1 MSFHPVDANVLR
13 AGQHLIN
20 SELALAQ
27 VAAHKAVLTAAQH
40 AVLL

>member
-1 MSFHPVDANVLR
+1 MSSEPNGNP

-27 VAAHKAVLTAAQH
+27 AAAHKAVLTAAQY
-40 AVLL
+40 AVQL